1 MKIKLFLFIAFTVT
15 FIFVFCKKK
24 ENNSNVISP
33 TYKSEA
39 TGTGANP
46 NINNST
52 QTGTVPPTNPAT
64 QNSQIQVGGTGW
76 VNPSCASTGST
87 IIKGINGA
95 TEVTL
100 IFLMPPTSGTYQVTG
115 TPGPSNV
122 QVQVQNAPNQPAGIV
137 WYGKSGLVTVNT
149 TTNSINCNLT
159 SVQCTQQNF
168 NFPVVT
174 VNGVVG
180 CN

>member
-1 MKIKLFLFIAFTVT
+1 MKIKIAFTCLLILVS
-15 FIFVFCKKK
+15 FFFFCKKK
-24 ENNSNVISP
+24 NENSNAIAP

-64 QNSQIQVGGTGW
+64 QNSHLQVGGSGW
-76 VNPSCASTGST
+76 VNPSCASTGSVV
-87 IIKGINGA
+87 IKGINGV

-100 IFLMPPTSGTYQVTG
+100 TFLTPPTSGTYQVTP
-115 TPGPSNV
+115 TIGPNNV
-122 QVQVQNAPNQPAGIV
+122 QVTVINAPNQPAGVV
-137 WYGKSGLVTVNT
+137 WYGKTGLVTVNT
-149 TTNSINCNLT
+149 TSNSINCNLT

-168 NFPVVT
+168 NFPVVS
-174 VNGVVG
+174 VSGVVG